1 MMKKPKNFI
10 EALNPRFWVGAVI
23 RCFSNIREFQVI
35 NFGYNSWNGFYF
47 SLVSIEIQGETKVF
61 EGELLGL
68 HIATDVVLLY
78 VLFIEI
84 EFKSP
89 FLK

>member
-1 MMKKPKNFI
+1 MKKATNFI
-10 EALNPRFWVGAVI
+10 KPLNPRFWVGAVI
-23 RCFSNIREFQVI
+23 RCFCYVREIEVV

-47 SLVSIEIQGETKVF
+47 SLLSIEIQGETKGF
-61 EGELLGL
+61 DGELLGV

>member
-1 MMKKPKNFI
+1 MNKVKNFLN
-10 EALNPRFWVGAVI
+10 ALNPRFWLGSVI
-23 RCFSNIREFQVI
+23 RCFSYVREIEIV

-47 SLVSIEIQGETKVF
+47 SLLSIEIQGETKGF
-61 EGELLGL
+61 EGELLGI
-68 HIATDVVLLY
+68 HIATDVVLIY
-78 VLFIEI
+78 VLFVEI

>member
-1 MMKKPKNFI
+1 MKISKNFI
-10 EALNPRFWVGAVI
+10 KSLSPHFWVGVVI
-23 RCFSNIREFQVI
+23 RCFSYVREIEVI
-35 NFGYNSWNGFYF
+35 NLGCNSWNGFYF
-47 SLVSIEIQGETKVF
+47 SLLSIEIQGETKGF
-61 EGELLGL
+61 EGELLGF

-78 VLFIEI
+78 VLFVEI

>member
-1 MMKKPKNFI
+1 MKKATNFI
-10 EALNPRFWVGAVI
+10 KALHPRFWVGAVI
-23 RCFSNIREFQVI
+23 RCFSNVRELEVI
-35 NFGYNSWNGFYF
+35 NFGYNRWNGFYL
-47 SLVSIEIQGETKVF
+47 SLLSIEIQGETKGF

-68 HIATDVVLLY
+68 HIATDVVLIY
-78 VLFIEI
+78 VLFVEI

>member
-1 MMKKPKNFI
+1 MKKATNFI
-10 EALNPRFWVGAVI
+10 KALYNRFWVGAVI
-23 RCFSNIREFQVI
+23 RCFSNIREFEIV
-35 NFGYNSWNGFYF
+35 NFGYNSWNGLYF
-47 SLVSIEIQGETKVF
+47 SLVSIEIQGETKGF

-68 HIATDVVLLY
+68 HITTDVVLLY